1 MLYTVS
7 NVNDNQLGKIQ
18 ALEEKSGVTLLAFTQ
33 LQVQP
38 AQLNPDVLQEV
49 MALEQEL
56 GVTLVAVD

>member
-7 NVNDNQLGKIQ
+7 NVDDKQLSKIQ
-18 ALEEKSGVTLLAFTQ
+18 ALEESSGVTLLAFSQ
-33 LQVQP
+33 LNVQP
-38 AQLNPDVLQEV
+38 AQLKPDVLQEV

>member
-7 NVNDNQLGKIQ
+7 NVDETQLGKIK
-18 ALEEKSGVTLLAFTQ
+18 ALEESSGITLLAFSQ
-33 LQVQP
+33 IDVQP
-38 AQLNPDVLQEV
+38 AQLKPDVLQEV

>member
-7 NVNDNQLGKIQ
+7 NVDDNQLSKIR
-18 ALEEKSGVTLLAFTQ
+18 ALEESSGVTLLAFTQ
-33 LQVQP
+33 LNVQP
-38 AQLNPDVLQEV
+38 AQLKPDVLQEV